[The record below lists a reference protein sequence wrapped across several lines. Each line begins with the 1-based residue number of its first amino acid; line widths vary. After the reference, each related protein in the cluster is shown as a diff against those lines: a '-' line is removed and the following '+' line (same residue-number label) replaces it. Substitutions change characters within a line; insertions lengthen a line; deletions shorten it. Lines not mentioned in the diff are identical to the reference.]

1 MESEQEDDA
10 PVQSRSPSMR
20 RLFRDFLLGLVT
32 SSFDAA
38 ERIHNPFPGGIE
50 KALDPLSPI
59 LVRSLQSKK
68 DVIYYSIIIRLRTYA
83 VKLSEVKKTALP
95 NELLK
100 SSSLENDS
108 ICLRKSLRT

>member
-1 MESEQEDDA
+1 VAFGKRARRRCSSS
-10 PVQSRSPSMR
+10 VQKSVNAEALSRLSA
-20 RLFRDFLLGLVT
+20 

-68 DVIYYSIIIRLRTYA
+68 EVIYYSIIIRLRTYA